1 MTKKEELKKLIKEI
15 ITEEKQI
22 NKPLD
27 TYNKIELMLKHYN
40 SFKKRITVLQQELDY
55 VVVKKKVNY
64 DVVLA
69 HNYEHLSDYEKV
81 ELKKEQIKENI
92 LKYESVINL
101 IDSGLAAIKNDKY
114 FDIINLRYFECYTN
128 EGAAEKLNID
138 RATFFRNK
146 NRLINELSELI
157 FPDEILKK
165 IL

>member
-1 MTKKEELKKLIKEI
+1 MTKEKIKKLIREI
-15 ITEEKQI
+15 LEEDKQ
-22 NKPLD
+22 NNRLLD
-27 TYNKIELMLKHYN
+27 TYNKVELMLKHYN
-40 SFKKRITVLQQELDY
+40 SFKKRIAVLQQELNY

-64 DVVLA
+64 DVILA
-69 HNYEHLSDYEKV
+69 HSYEHLSDCEKI

-92 LKYESVINL
+92 LKYESVVNL
-101 IDSGLAAIKNDKY
+101 IDSGLEVIKNDKY
-114 FDIINLRYFECYTN
+114 YSIIPLKYFECYTN